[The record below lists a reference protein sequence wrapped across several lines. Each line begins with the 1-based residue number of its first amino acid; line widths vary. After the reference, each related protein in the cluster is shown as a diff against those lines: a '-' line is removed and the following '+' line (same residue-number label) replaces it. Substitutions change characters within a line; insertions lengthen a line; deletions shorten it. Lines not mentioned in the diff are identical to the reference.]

1 MLKTLW
7 QNNVNIRSPGVKKFL
22 LVLLLLLAVAGTL
35 YWLLS
40 DGSLVDPFV
49 ADYDEHCSSCHGA
62 KLQGVAELGPALIGA
77 ELQHGDS
84 VTALEAVIAGGVAG
98 TTMQGWSAQLSAE
111 EIRGLAIYIAERRV
125 ERLFTDFKTGGEV
138 TIPEGVVSSAVH
150 DFRIEVVTDQL
161 DPLPFSLA
169 PLPDGGFLVTE
180 KTKGLRR
187 VSANGEVSG
196 LITGTP
202 AAFDDGFEEVLVWG
216 HGWLL
221 DVALHPDY
229 ASNGWIYLHHTER
242 CPDCSLLHKSVNR
255 VVRGRIRDGQW
266 VDEEVI
272 WAPGPDY
279 YSIVPDVG
287 AGGRLA
293 FDDRG
298 YLYIS
303 VGVKGSSN
311 FDSVQNLEKP
321 AGKIHRV
328 HDDGRVPADNPF
340 VAVPDAFPSIW
351 TYGHRSPQGLE
362 FNTRTGQIWSTEM
375 GPRGGDELNL
385 LLPGRNYGWPLTSR
399 GLNYDGSSIH
409 YGDWLGIEFDIND
422 IEQPVLD
429 LTPAP
434 AVSSF
439 IFYEGDG
446 FPGWRGHALL
456 GSLKATQL
464 YRVELDG
471 SKVIDYEV
479 LIDRLVRIR
488 DIETGADGM
497 IYLLLEHADG
507 GQIVRLVPA
516 D

>member
-1 MLKTLW
+1 M
-7 QNNVNIRSPGVKKFL
+7 KK
-22 LVLLLLLAVAGTL
+22 LLLLLLLVSVGAGAL
-35 YWLLS
+35 YLMLAN
-40 DGSLVDPFV
+40 GGLVDPFI
-49 ADYDEHCSSCHGA
+49 ADYEDHCVSCHGA
-62 KLQGVAELGPALIGA
+62 QLEGVPGMGPALLGV

-84 VTALEAVIAGGVAG
+84 VTALGAVITDGIAGS
-98 TTMQGWSAQLSAE
+98 TMTGWSQQLAAE

-125 ERLFTDFKTGGEV
+125 ERLFTDFKTDAPLQ
-138 TIPEGVVSSAVH
+138 IPDEIVSTAVH

-180 KTKGLRR
+180 KTRGLRQ
-187 VSANGEVSG
+187 VSASGEVSE
-196 LITGTP
+196 LIAGTP
-202 AAFDDGFEEVLVWG
+202 AAFDDGFEMVLVWG

-229 ASNGWIYLHHTER
+229 ASNGWVYLHHTVR
-242 CPDCSLLHKSVNR
+242 CTDCMLLHKSVNR
-255 VVRGRIRDGQW
+255 VVRGRIRDRRW

-279 YSIVPDVG
+279 YSVIPDVG

-293 FDDRG
+293 FDDQG

-311 FDSVQNLEKP
+311 FDGVQDLTKP

-328 HDDGRVPADNPF
+328 HADGRIPADNPF
-340 VAVPDAFPSIW
+340 AAMPDAFASIW

-362 FNTRTGQIWSTEM
+362 FNHRTGEVWSTEM

-385 LLPGRNYGWPLTSR
+385 LLPGRNYGWPLTSL
-399 GLNYDGSSIH
+399 GLNYDGSAIA
-409 YGDWLGIEFDIND
+409 YGDWMGMEFDLND

-439 IFYEGDG
+439 IFYEGER
-446 FPGWRGHALL
+446 FPGWRGSALL

-464 YRVELDG
+464 YRVVLNGTE
-471 SKVIDYEV
+471 VVEYEV
-479 LIDRLVRIR
+479 LIDRLARIR
-488 DIETGADGM
+488 DIETGADGL

-507 GQIVRLVPA
+507 GQIVRLVPVE
-516 D
+516 